1 MKKGTLQISI
11 GIIFVFLLTSACRE
25 KVGLPYASNSNS
37 KTNISKENDSNK
49 IVCLPIGIVT
59 NTNSSIIILPQE
71 LIGLNSNTIVK
82 MEQMA
87 EQEKTLNVAI
97 NLADYYGMVKPD
109 VEKQIKY
116 LKIAAAQGDV
126 PSQYNLGFIYSH
138 VPEVKDIIEAKH
150 WFSVA
155 AESGDFEAKIKLKAL
170 EDNQ

>member
-1 MKKGTLQISI
+1 
-11 GIIFVFLLTSACRE
+11 
-25 KVGLPYASNSNS
+25 
-37 KTNISKENDSNK
+37 
-49 IVCLPIGIVT
+49 
-59 NTNSSIIILPQE
+59 
-71 LIGLNSNTIVK
+71 
-82 MEQMA
+82 MA